1 MRRSGGSTARTE
13 RAGIV
18 FSDIS
23 RCAVDPVGP
32 VRAGGFW
39 EEGVRASGLN
49 SAMAVSFPLGL
60 HKPIHEMGQ

>member
-1 MRRSGGSTARTE
+1 M
-13 RAGIV
+13 V

-23 RCAVDPVGP
+23 GCSVDLVGP

-39 EEGVRASGLN
+39 EEGVQASGLN

>member
-1 MRRSGGSTARTE
+1 M
-13 RAGIV
+13 V
-18 FSDIS
+18 FSDILGCS
-23 RCAVDPVGP
+23 VDLVGP

-39 EEGVRASGLN
+39 EEGVPASGLN